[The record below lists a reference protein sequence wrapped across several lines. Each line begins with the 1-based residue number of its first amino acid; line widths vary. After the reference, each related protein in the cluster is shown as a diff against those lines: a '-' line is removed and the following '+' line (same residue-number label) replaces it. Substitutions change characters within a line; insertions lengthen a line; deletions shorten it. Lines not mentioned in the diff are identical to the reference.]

1 MCKKASAVIL
11 GQHLSKTSVT
21 SSQVD
26 EETAS
31 QIHKK
36 KGYRIPLENV
46 PIRPK
51 PTALVM
57 PSREASIENNKDTQT
72 RNSGCHCFPIS
83 SKGTCVKVC
92 TIAECATKQDTCTWC
107 RNHFLL
113 NTWGTCYYL
122 DVHPYFHLHSC
133 VSSHSLTLI
142 FFNGGQ
148 MATSWCFVVL

>member
-1 MCKKASAVIL
+1 MCKKASAVIPD
-11 GQHLSKTSVT
+11 QHLSKRRHCLSLVT
-21 SSQVD
+21 SRQVD

-36 KGYRIPLENV
+36 NEYRILFENV

-51 PTALVM
+51 PTPLVM
-57 PSREASIENNKDTQT
+57 PKREASIGNNKGTAQT
-72 RNSGCHCFPIS
+72 RNSGCHCFPVS

-92 TIAECATKQDTCTWC
+92 TIAECTTKQDTCTWC

-122 DVHPYFHLHSC
+122 DVHP
-133 VSSHSLTLI
+133 
-142 FFNGGQ
+142 
-148 MATSWCFVVL
+148 